1 MDTARSI
8 RRIVLTSLGIGLLAS
23 STITAQAAQRSQA
36 EVVTRTV
43 TLAVEVPR
51 ALHSTGLQAGDL
63 EVFYDGVSQPAAGL
77 RKLSAGRTGD
87 PPGDWQVV
95 VYFDAPLSTPE
106 GLKMAARTLARHAES
121 LIALGPVEVVLA
133 DPLPHLFLAASRS
146 PIEVKEALKDVPLD
160 SFCGGELAWL
170 RQRFLA
176 AAANTDADTVADHA
190 LGREVEL
197 LEQQRV
203 GLLRWL
209 ADRPSR
215 GPRVVFLVQ
224 NGFDLNPRE
233 FYLERVGRTFYEDPR
248 SEIAHTDLART
259 LAADGW
265 IAVVL
270 AMGSPPAEMSEPL
283 APLDELRK
291 ATGGVIVTRP
301 KKLVPVFEDLS
312 RRRLLTVE
320 LTGTADGEPR
330 SLEVRH
336 RQTGRRLGTPAWA
349 TASIPRTLA
358 AVTASPDA
366 DATEVAAST
375 SPVVNPVIRLLRPEA
390 TALAGPTRFRTVTG
404 RRQIER
410 VVFYLDGEEVVID
423 QRGPFS
429 AVIDLGPTPRPCTV
443 EAVAFS
449 PSGRRLGEDAIDLNT
464 TIDPLEVAI
473 TNIVA
478 RPEAGIL
485 EVEADV
491 QTPAGAEVDRV
502 EFFFDENLE
511 LTLDTLPYRAHLPL
525 LDTDENEY
533 VKVVAHLTDG
543 TWSETARLVA
553 SSAATA
559 DVLDVNLVELLA
571 VVTPRNRHSLPNLE
585 RTDFSIR
592 RKDQL
597 LTIQRFARWDDL
609 PLALGLVID
618 TSDSM
623 DPLLE
628 KARAAAERFFEQVLR
643 PGDRAFVVD
652 FDTMPRMAGRAT
664 DDKEQLL
671 HSLEGLD
678 ARGNTALYDAIVYS
692 LLQFDGSPGRQ
703 AVVVLTDGKDYVSRY
718 QPSDCIRQA
727 RLLGVPVY
735 LILLGAPPD
744 LRQEPSQMR
753 NIRIAT
759 QTGGKIFYLTDLDD
773 LDRVYQR
780 IGEELRSQ
788 YLLAFSTDRALSQKE
803 LREVK
808 VEVKQKGLAVRTL
821 LARTLTP

>member
-8 RRIVLTSLGIGLLAS
+8 RRIVLASLGIGLLAT
-23 STITAQAAQRSQA
+23 STITAQAAIGSQA

-51 ALHSTGLQAGDL
+51 ALHSTDLQADDL
-63 EVFYDGVSQPAAGL
+63 EVFYDGVSQPAVGL
-77 RKLSAGRTGD
+77 RQPSAGRTGD
-87 PPGDWQVV
+87 SPSDWQVV

-106 GLKMAARTLARHAES
+106 GLKMAARTLARQAES

-133 DPLPHLFLAASRS
+133 DPLPRLFLAASRS
-146 PIEVKEALKDVPLD
+146 STEVEEALKDVPLD
-160 SFCGGELAWL
+160 SFAAGELAWL

-176 AAANTDADTVADHA
+176 AVDSADSETVATHA
-190 LGREVEL
+190 LGHEVAL
-197 LEQQRV
+197 LEQQRG

-233 FYLERVGRTFYEDPR
+233 FYLERVGRSFYEDPR
-248 SEIAHTDLART
+248 SEITHADLART
-259 LAADGW
+259 LAAEGW

-270 AMGSPPAEMSEPL
+270 ALGTPPEELTEPL
-283 APLDELRK
+283 APLDELRE
-291 ATGGVIVTRP
+291 ATAGVIVNRP
-301 KKLVPVFEDLS
+301 KKLVPTLEDLA
-312 RRRLLTVE
+312 RRHLLTVA
-320 LTGTADGEPR
+320 LSGAADGEPR

-336 RQTGRRLGTPAWA
+336 RETGRRLGTSAWA
-349 TASIPRTLA
+349 AVSTPRTLA
-358 AVTASPDA
+358 AVTASPDE
-366 DATEVAAST
+366 DATEVAASS
-375 SPVVNPVIRLLRPEA
+375 SPVVKPVIRLLRPEA

-410 VVFYLDGEEVVID
+410 VAFYLDGEEVMVD

-429 AVIDLGPTPRPCTV
+429 AVIDLGPTPRPCTL

-464 TIDPLEVAI
+464 AVDPLMVAI
-473 TNIVA
+473 TDIAA

-491 QTPAGAEVDRV
+491 QTPAGAELDRV
-502 EFFFDENLE
+502 EFFFDENLA
-511 LTLDTLPYRAHLPL
+511 LTLDSSPFRAQLPL
-525 LDTDENEY
+525 PKTDENDY

-543 TWSETARLVA
+543 TSTETAKLVI
-553 SSAATA
+553 SSASTA
-559 DVLDVNLVELLA
+559 DVLDVTLVELLA
-571 VVTPRNRHSLPNLE
+571 VVTPRNRDAMPRLE
-585 RTDFSIR
+585 RGDFTIR

-597 LTIQRFARWDDL
+597 LPVQRFARWDDL

-652 FDTMPRMAGRAT
+652 FDTMPRLTGRAT
-664 DDKEQLL
+664 DDKAELL
-671 HSLEGLD
+671 HSIDGLD
-678 ARGNTALYDAIVYS
+678 AKGNTALYDAIVYS
-692 LLQFDGSPGRQ
+692 LLQFDDSPGRK

-727 RLLGVPVY
+727 QLLGVPVY
-735 LILLGAPPD
+735 LISLGAPPD

-753 NIRIAT
+753 NVKIAT
-759 QTGGKIFYLTDLDD
+759 DTGGKVFYLTDLDD
-773 LDRVYQR
+773 LDRVYDR

-788 YLLAFSTDRALSQKE
+788 FFLAFSTDHALSQKE
-803 LREVK
+803 LRDVK

-821 LARTLTP
+821 LARHQ